1 MNWGIIGLLF
11 MEGRNYD
18 FSFGHD
24 KFEISVKDQEEIP
37 STSLEV
43 CGGVTE
49 TWDRDIN
56 LKHDIELK
64 TWEINDTIDWGIPR
78 QKGD

>member
-11 MEGRNYD
+11 VEGRNYD
-18 FSFGHD
+18 FSLGHD

-43 CGGVTE
+43 CVGVTE
-49 TWDRDIN
+49 TWDRDI
-56 LKHDIELK
+56 I
-64 TWEINDTIDWGIPR
+64 
-78 QKGD
+78 